1 MAEDVSTAA
10 GVGESLSHAGSAGQT
25 GIVGRLHGL
34 NALATE
40 VVHLVR
46 QSVSTTVQATGSVAR
61 ATGTVVRDMSK
72 CPLQATEGMSTG
84 LMTRTKPLTHG
95 LVLEGR
101 EVGGDTRTVV
111 LRAVKGTIAGVAE
124 RGADVAAVMDHAVR
138 GGIAATREAGGSI
151 GGSRARGRHGHVAR
165 HQCTQPYRGQ
175 GGHSGPGGCR

>member
-10 GVGESLSHAGSAGQT
+10 GVGERLSHAGSAGQT

-34 NALATE
+34 HALATE
-40 VVHLVR
+40 VGHLVR
-46 QSVSTTVQATGSVAR
+46 QTLSTTVQATGSVAR
-61 ATGTVVRDMSK
+61 ETGTVVRDMIQ

-101 EVGGDTRTVV
+101 EVGGETRTVV
-111 LRAVKGTIAGVAE
+111 LRAVTGTIAGVAE

-138 GGIAATREAGGSI
+138 GASRR
-151 GGSRARGRHGHVAR
+151 RARQVAASVQPRTRPPRARCKAPVHAALPWSGRPQRSWWV
-165 HQCTQPYRGQ
+165 
-175 GGHSGPGGCR
+175 S